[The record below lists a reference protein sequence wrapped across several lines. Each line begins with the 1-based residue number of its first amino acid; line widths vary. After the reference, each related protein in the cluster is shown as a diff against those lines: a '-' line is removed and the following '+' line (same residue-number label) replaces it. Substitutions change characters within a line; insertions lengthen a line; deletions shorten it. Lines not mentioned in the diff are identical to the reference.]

1 MPKFLAPSPRGHCA
15 CAASNLARSL
25 ATALALMLVLA
36 IATPARA
43 EQQAPSPTWFDAAR
57 QPSAQALEA
66 IALLRNAAD
75 HGLEA
80 ADYRAQAL
88 AEAAQR
94 LAQPDAAA
102 DAQRVQFDLALNDAM
117 LRFLTDLQSGRVT
130 PAQLGAAFAPT
141 KRPQQDA
148 AQLLHTARADDRLSE
163 LVQSLTRQLPMAQPL
178 QQALRQYRALAA
190 STAWQAPL
198 PRPVRGKLADG
209 EPYPAL
215 AELEQRLTLLGDLP
229 PRVAPQQVDAEL
241 IAAVRRFQ
249 LRHGLEPDGVVGR
262 LTLAQLDVTPAQRA
276 RQIAITLERL
286 RWTPLLQGRRMIV
299 VNVPEF
305 MLRAYAVEAGRVA
318 MQQEMKI
325 IVGKALDTR
334 TPLFD
339 EDMRYIEFSPY
350 WNVPRSIA
358 LGEILPRLRDDPA
371 YFTQQGFEFVTR
383 ERKVV
388 TELSDEAIAAVREGR
403 WRIRQRPGDRNALGA
418 IKFIFPNNANIYLHH
433 TPAPRLFARARRD
446 FSHGCIRVEAPV
458 ALARFVL
465 QDDPDWNHAR
475 IEEAMA
481 AGVSRT
487 IRLREPLPVLIAY
500 STVVVKHGLVFF
512 YDDLYGHDR
521 LLDAALS
528 ARSAALARLPSLL
541 EGG

>member
-1 MPKFLAPSPRGHCA
+1 MVLNTMRGLAT
-15 CAASNLARSL
+15 SL
-25 ATALALMLVLA
+25 ALVLA

-43 EQQAPSPTWFDAAR
+43 EQQAPLPTWFDAAR

-80 ADYRAQAL
+80 TDYRAQAL

-94 LAQPDAAA
+94 LMQPDAAA
-102 DAQRVQFDLALNDAM
+102 DTQRLRFDLALNDAM
-117 LRFLTDLQSGRVT
+117 LRFLTDLQAGRVT
-130 PAQLGAAFAPT
+130 PAQLGAAFAPMQ
-141 KRPQQDA
+141 RPLRDA
-148 AQLLHTARADDRLSE
+148 AQLLRSARADNRLSGA
-163 LVQSLTRQLPMAQPL
+163 VQSLTQQLPMAQPL
-178 QQALRQYRALAA
+178 QLALQQYRTLAQ
-190 STAWQAPL
+190 STGWQAPL
-198 PRPVRGKLADG
+198 PRPAGGKLVEGDT
-209 EPYPAL
+209 YRAL

-229 PRVAPQQVDAEL
+229 SRAAPQQVDAEL

-249 LRHGLEPDGVVGR
+249 QRHGLEPDGVVGR

-305 MLRAYAVEAGRVA
+305 LLRAYAVEAGRIA
-318 MQQEMKI
+318 MQLEMKI

-358 LGEILPRLRDDPA
+358 LGETLPRLRKDPA
-371 YFTQQGFEFVTR
+371 YFAQQGFEFVTP
-383 ERKVV
+383 ERQVV
-388 TELSDEAIAAVREGR
+388 TTLTDAAIAAVQDGR
-403 WRIRQRPGDRNALGA
+403 WRIRQRPGAMNALGA

-433 TPAPRLFARARRD
+433 TPAPRLFARERRD

-465 QDDPDWNHAR
+465 QDDPHWNHER
-475 IEEAMA
+475 IEEAMT

-521 LLDAALS
+521 LLDQALQ
-528 ARSAALARLPSLL
+528 ARSAALARLPNLL
-541 EGG
+541 DGG